1 MKKSKIETLKNE
13 ENNITSKP
21 FLPILKDAVLFSKHA
36 STTHDKQF
44 SKMLTRASII
54 HCSFTVEALANN
66 MIQFINLGGRFSE
79 SIDKLDIVA
88 KFELFT
94 LLTSKKK
101 IDRGTY
107 CIQVFQDL
115 IEIRN
120 KYVHPKIQKNEL
132 SNEGGKLITKC
143 KKSYSQLNIRTF
155 RDTWE
160 IQDSQICVSALL
172 KSLDQFLLEV
182 VGLEMKSMSCMFMDF
197 LSVNGLY
204 GPIVPSDTEW
214 AEWAENEL
222 KYRPKFYCDHIL
234 MRYK

>member
-21 FLPILKDAVLFSKHA
+21 FLPILKDAVLFSKYA

-107 CIQVFQDL
+107 CFQFFQDL

-132 SNEGGKLITKC
+132 SNEGGKLTTKC
-143 KKSYSQLNIRTF
+143 KKSYSQLNIRYF

-160 IQDSQICVSALL
+160 IQDSQIWVS
-172 KSLDQFLLEV
+172 
-182 VGLEMKSMSCMFMDF
+182 
-197 LSVNGLY
+197 
-204 GPIVPSDTEW
+204 
-214 AEWAENEL
+214 
-222 KYRPKFYCDHIL
+222 
-234 MRYK
+234 